1 MEMVV
6 KASRRIFYWSLL
18 DENWH
23 SHRLGKSTIPRQS
36 WRMANRLDKGKYYFT
51 NYFRYVCTSLW
62 ECFGLMIDITCAVE
76 YVIVFAYRRDFNGEG
91 VGTET
96 CFAYTVHG

>member
-1 MEMVV
+1 
-6 KASRRIFYWSLL
+6 
-18 DENWH
+18 
-23 SHRLGKSTIPRQS
+23 
-36 WRMANRLDKGKYYFT
+36 
-51 NYFRYVCTSLW
+51 
-62 ECFGLMIDITCAVE
+62 MIDITCAVE